1 MHKILA
7 STLFLSTAL
16 LPAQTVANGQGAVLL
31 AKNSEPAVVASDV
44 PAAHARRVSTGVTA
58 PKLISGPAVR
68 VAISDFPSQNL
79 SFQHVVVSFKVD
91 EKGVPQNV
99 HLVKSINQTVDAR
112 ILAAVRDY
120 RFEPA
125 TLDDQVVAMDV
136 NLNVNFEAR

>member
-31 AKNSEPAVVASDV
+31 AKNSEPAVVSSDA
-44 PAAHARRVSTGVTA
+44 PATHARRISTGVTA
-58 PKLISGPAVR
+58 PKLISSPTVR
-68 VAISDFPSQNL
+68 VSLTDFPNENL
-79 SFQHVVVSFKVD
+79 ALQHVVVAFRVD

-99 HLVKSINQTVDAR
+99 HLVKSINQTVDGR

-125 TLDDQVVAMDV
+125 TLDDQAVAMDV